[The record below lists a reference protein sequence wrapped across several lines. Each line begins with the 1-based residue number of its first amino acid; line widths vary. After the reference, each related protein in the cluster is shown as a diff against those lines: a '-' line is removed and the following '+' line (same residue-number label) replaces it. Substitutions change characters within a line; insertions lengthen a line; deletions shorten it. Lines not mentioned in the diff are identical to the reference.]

1 MITILINFNE
11 KLIVQKTP
19 NLSRTVFKTAKQ
31 NQIIAYAFVSSNLFT
46 QLNTLT
52 ELNNF
57 DSVSCITFQCRMK
70 KFFYEFTVKK
80 VTVFQRQI
88 FLFIDIA
95 A

>member
-11 KLIVQKTP
+11 KLIVQKNP

-46 QLNTLT
+46 QLNTVT

-70 KFFYEFTVKK
+70 KFFMSSLSRK
-80 VTVFQRQI
+80 
-88 FLFIDIA
+88 
-95 A
+95 